1 MVCEHDS
8 KDNYL
13 GGLRKDSELCTESLF
28 FVPTLLHICQKS
40 NPKVENLVLTLA
52 IEILKYCKK

>member
-1 MVCEHDS
+1 MSENS

-28 FVPTLLHICQKS
+28 FIHQSV
-40 NPKVENLVLTLA
+40 NPKNVYHKTK
-52 IEILKYCKK
+52 IIYEIIGKFPKIL